1 MKIKHPEIGVCGLS
15 CRLCPRYHTGTK
27 SKCDG
32 CKSEARIAAGC
43 PFITCAV
50 KKKEIEFCW
59 DCVDS
64 TACGKR
70 AKHRESGKTH
80 DSFKCYQKLES
91 DISFIQSQGVVAFEK
106 LQKTR
111 EQILAVMLNQFNEG
125 RSKSYYCIAA
135 TILEIDE
142 LKKIIPK
149 AKELSEGMSIQ
160 DKSKVMHSLINSV
173 AKDKNY
179 NLKLRK

>member
-1 MKIKHPEIGVCGLS
+1 MKIEFPEIGVCGLS
-15 CRLCPRYHTGTK
+15 CRLCPRYHTDTK

-32 CKSEARIAAGC
+32 CKSEGRIAVGC

-59 DCVDS
+59 DCVES
-64 TACGKR
+64 TSCEKW
-70 AKHRESGKTH
+70 AKHRELGKAY

-91 DISFIQSQGVVAFEK
+91 DILFIQSQGVLGFEK
-106 LQKTR
+106 LQTTR
-111 EQILAVMLNQFNEG
+111 EQILKEMLNQFNEG

-149 AKELSEGMSIQ
+149 AKVLSEGMNIQ